1 MQKIYIDSNIILA
14 RIYPANDEQE
24 KASKR
29 IIFNLQKYQNYKVVI
44 PQIVL
49 AEIFSKLLDSKN
61 RDGLL
66 LLFDQLSN
74 IISSTSEC
82 LPNATKNMLELAI
95 DIVNN
100 DNKIDIC
107 DATIV
112 AQAILDDADML
123 LTFDASIRESE
134 YIQKVKK
141 EYNKKLRITDS
152 L

>member
-14 RIYPANDEQE
+14 RIYPANGEQE
-24 KASKR
+24 KVSKR
-29 IIFNLQKYQNYKVVI
+29 IIFNLQRYQNYKVVI

-49 AEIFSKLLDSKN
+49 AEIFSKLLDNKD
-61 RDGLL
+61 RDELL
-66 LLFDQLSN
+66 LLFDQLLN
-74 IISSTSEC
+74 IISNTSEC

-100 DNKIDIC
+100 DNKMDIC

-123 LTFDASIRESE
+123 LTFDAGIRESE
-134 YIQKVKK
+134 YIQKIKK

>member
-14 RIYPANDEQE
+14 KIYPANDEQE

-74 IISSTSEC
+74 IISNISEC

-123 LTFDASIRESE
+123 LTFDAGIRESE
-134 YIQKVKK
+134 YIQKIKK